1 MWDSYEVDSAIGVK
15 SEARFDFS
23 LENFESYFE
32 PSRNT
37 LGLDPKRPT
46 SAKPGSVEKVT
57 TLAARYAAGLPL
69 WHTADCSDH
78 SAAAQVEADH

>member
-1 MWDSYEVDSAIGVK
+1 MVHSDEVYSDIGLK
-15 SEARFDFS
+15 MRTGFDFDFAN
-23 LENFESYFE
+23 LVPYME
-32 PSRNT
+32 PSRET
-37 LGLDPKRPT
+37 LGLDPRRPT

-78 SAAAQVEADH
+78 SASGRDQTDD